1 MRKLSISKFK
11 MIMKYVVLM
20 LTSYLL
26 LSAPASAITL
36 QDIMNKGKEI
46 LVSGKEL
53 AIVLG
58 YVSAVICIII
68 AGFKLK
74 AKAEGDQQVKVLQI
88 IILFLAAIIL
98 GGGAFWVQTTAD
110 SLGVEIQS
118 NI

>member
-11 MIMKYVVLM
+11 MIMKYAVLM
-20 LTSYLL
+20 LSSYLL
-26 LSAPASAITL
+26 FCAPASAATL
-36 QDIMNKGKEI
+36 QDIMNKAKEV
-46 LVSGKEL
+46 LSSGKEL

-58 YVSAVICIII
+58 YVAAVVCIVV

-74 AKAEGDQQVKVLQI
+74 AKAEGDQQVKVIQI
-88 IILFLAAIIL
+88 IILFVAAIIL
-98 GGGAFWVQTTAD
+98 GGGTFWVQTTAD